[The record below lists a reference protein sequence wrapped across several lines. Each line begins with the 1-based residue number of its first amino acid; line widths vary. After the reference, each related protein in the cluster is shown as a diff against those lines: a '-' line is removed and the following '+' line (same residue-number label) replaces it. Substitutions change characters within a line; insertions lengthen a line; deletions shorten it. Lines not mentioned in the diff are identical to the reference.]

1 LRRFSAILTV
11 SALMMVATAAQGAGG
26 PQSYKDRFD
35 SVSYSGSNG
44 SIYWE
49 SGWKEV
55 GESTGPFEGAVH
67 VGIDP
72 YCADYKCLHI
82 LGQGETYSLIGAMR
96 HADLSEFDEA
106 ELSFDV
112 RRLFDEELEDI
123 ADAKLLVQVS
133 TDGSKWK
140 IISTL
145 GLMKTD
151 SSPIHKTKG
160 INKWISEGFAFR
172 FVVTGTLGA
181 EVFIDNVEI
190 KGTVASEPTTTTT
203 EATTTTTEAT
213 TTTTTGATTTTTT
226 PTTTEATTTTTT
238 RQTTI
243 TTEPTATTTTE
254 IGVVAPTE
262 TPPSGS
268 GIRETA
274 SGVQADYSSGLF
286 GSMEMGQL
294 EVLEMELSADYKMA
308 VEVIESS
315 WVWMVGLL
323 VVIAG
328 AIVTGI
334 DRRKTLETPPEG

>member
-1 LRRFSAILTV
+1 MRRFSAILTA

-55 GESTGPFEGAVH
+55 GDSTGPFEGAVH

-140 IISTL
+140 IISTF

-151 SSPIHKTKG
+151 SCPIHKTKG
-160 INKWISEGFAFR
+160 INSWISEGLAVR

-190 KGTVASEPTTTTT
+190 KGTFASEPTTTTT
-203 EATTTTTEAT
+203 EATTTTTTGATTTTEATPTTKVTTTTAEAT
-213 TTTTTGATTTTTT
+213 TTTTRATTTTTT

-243 TTEPTATTTTE
+243 TTEPTATTTTTTTE
-254 IGVVAPTE
+254 IGVVAPTDI
-262 TPPSGS
+262 PPSGS

-274 SGVQADYSSGLF
+274 SGVQADYSSGMF

-294 EVLEMELSADYKMA
+294 EVLEMELSA
-308 VEVIESS
+308 
-315 WVWMVGLL
+315 
-323 VVIAG
+323 
-328 AIVTGI
+328 
-334 DRRKTLETPPEG
+334 

>member
-1 LRRFSAILTV
+1 MRRFSAILTV

-123 ADAKLLVQVS
+123 ADARLLVQVS

-140 IISTL
+140 IISTF

-160 INKWISEGFAFR
+160 INSWISEGFAVR
-172 FVVTGTLGA
+172 FVVAGTFGA

-190 KGTVASEPTTTTT
+190 KGTFASEPTTTTT
-203 EATTTTTEAT
+203 EATTTTKVT

-226 PTTTEATTTTTT
+226 GVTTTTTT
-238 RQTTI
+238 
-243 TTEPTATTTTE
+243 
-254 IGVVAPTE
+254 
-262 TPPSGS
+262 
-268 GIRETA
+268 
-274 SGVQADYSSGLF
+274 
-286 GSMEMGQL
+286 
-294 EVLEMELSADYKMA
+294 
-308 VEVIESS
+308 
-315 WVWMVGLL
+315 
-323 VVIAG
+323 
-328 AIVTGI
+328 
-334 DRRKTLETPPEG
+334 